1 MFLKRLSIILFV
13 LCTLFLFLGIWF
25 MYSGQQVG

>member
-13 LCTLFLFLGIWF
+13 LCMLFMALGLWF
-25 MYSGQQVG
+25 MYSGQRIG